1 MNYRHEFKHIISYRD
16 YVLIKLRLNSLLV
29 TDAHAVSDGSY
40 FVRSLYFDDLYNHAY
55 NDKFSGVLNR
65 AKYRIRMYDYDE
77 RTLHLEKKIKSGMY
91 NLKQTTPLAKEEYY
105 RILEGDFGFL
115 LAKPNT
121 LLKVFYHE
129 CVTNFM
135 RPRVI
140 VDYER
145 EPYVMDAGD
154 VRITFDKNV
163 RAGMEGFDVFN
174 NEMPTIETLDPGYL
188 IMEVKYTEFLPNV
201 IRDIL
206 HSNPADYLAVSKF
219 VLCCDKTTHKRSSNM

>member
-1 MNYRHEFKHIISYRD
+1 M
-16 YVLIKLRLNSLLV
+16 
-29 TDAHAVSDGSY
+29 
-40 FVRSLYFDDLYNHAY
+40 
-55 NDKFSGVLNR
+55 
-65 AKYRIRMYDYDE
+65 
-77 RTLHLEKKIKSGMY
+77 
-91 NLKQTTPLAKEEYY
+91 
-105 RILEGDFGFL
+105 EGDFGFL